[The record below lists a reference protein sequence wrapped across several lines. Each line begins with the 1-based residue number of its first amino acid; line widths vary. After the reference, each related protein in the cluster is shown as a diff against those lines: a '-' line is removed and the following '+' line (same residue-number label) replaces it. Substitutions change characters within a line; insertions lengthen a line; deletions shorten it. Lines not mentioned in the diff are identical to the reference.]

1 MAKQQR
7 ETISIKP
14 DSAQLKGLYAAF
26 KTLDEEANT
35 KLKDDVSS
43 ISKWSAGEVKT
54 AASMA
59 PYMPRQAMLVAES
72 IKFNRDRVPNFT
84 VGGSK
89 KAPVTRKVTAK
100 NPAPKYGELLYG
112 SEFGATEFLSRRANG
127 SNLGA
132 NTFGRYSGRRFP
144 PRSPAYGRG
153 SEGYWIYPTLRRIQP
168 EITSRWI
175 NAVERVLGKWS
186 NG

>member
-14 DSAQLKGLYAAF
+14 DPAQLRGLYAAF

-35 KLKDDVSS
+35 QLKDDVSS
-43 ISKWSAGEVKT
+43 ISKWTAGEVK
-54 AASMA
+54 AAAAMA
-59 PYMPRQAMLVAES
+59 KYMPRQAMLVAES

-84 VGGSK
+84 VGGGK
-89 KAPVTRKVTAK
+89 KAPVTRKVTSK

-112 SEFGATEFLSRRANG
+112 SEFGAEEFLARRVNG

-132 NTFGRYSGRRFP
+132 NTFGRYAGRRFP
-144 PRSPAYGRG
+144 PRSPAFGRG
-153 SEGYWIYPTLRRIQP
+153 SEGYWIYPTLRDKQS
-168 EITSRWI
+168 EITRRWT